1 MKPSRK
7 VSRRSFITLV
17 SGHASTATGLKGLGS
32 RGEAVESDHDLALP
46 DGKAGAGPGGDPD
59 SGPH

>member
-1 MKPSRK
+1 MKPTRK

-17 SGHASTATGLKGLGS
+17 SGQIPSAGGVKGGQ
-32 RGEAVESDHDLALP
+32 GKGAIESDYDLVP
-46 DGKAGAGPGGDPD
+46 QGPGSTGGGDPD